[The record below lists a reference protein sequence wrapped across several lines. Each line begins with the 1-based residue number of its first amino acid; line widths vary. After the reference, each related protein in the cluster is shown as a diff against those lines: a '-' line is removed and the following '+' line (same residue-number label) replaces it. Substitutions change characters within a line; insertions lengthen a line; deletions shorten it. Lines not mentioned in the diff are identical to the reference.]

1 MVAGDGTTEAIMTWL
16 RPAAALA
23 ALYAALGVALA
34 AAAAHVP
41 GGGLLGT
48 AATILLA
55 EAPLLLAG
63 AAAVKARLIGGWLT
77 GVGLGAGA
85 AGAAL
90 FAGDLAARVFV
101 GERLFP
107 QAAPTGG
114 ALLIAGWVMVA
125 LGTVAFRPGGD
136 D

>member
-1 MVAGDGTTEAIMTWL
+1 MTWL
-16 RPAAALA
+16 RSAAALA
-23 ALYAALGVALA
+23 ALYAAFGVALA
-34 AAAAHVP
+34 AAGAHVP
-41 GGGLLGT
+41 GGTFLST

-63 AAAVKARLIGGWLT
+63 AAAVKARLIGGWPV
-77 GVGLGAGA
+77 GVGLAAGA

-90 FAGDLAARVFV
+90 FSADLAARVFL
-101 GERLFP
+101 GDRLFP